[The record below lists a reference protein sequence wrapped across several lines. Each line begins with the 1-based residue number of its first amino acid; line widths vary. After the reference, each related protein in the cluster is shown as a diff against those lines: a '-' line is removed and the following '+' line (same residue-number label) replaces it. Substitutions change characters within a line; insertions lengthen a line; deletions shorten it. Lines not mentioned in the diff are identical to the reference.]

1 MSCFSI
7 LLLTL
12 ALVTINKTFSFDD
25 SEKKWDIHFESDNSN
40 VIINDSRV
48 DYYTTLEYGN
58 TYTLLLDIVN
68 NGDYNAEIN
77 NIMKTSL
84 DDMKIDNSMYTYEDF
99 ITYSVTYDND
109 SEVNSIKK
117 LDKVSTFDA
126 LKSNTKNKIRID
138 VRYNEEK
145 LTKEK
150 KEFLSK
156 HDNKLSFNL
165 SLQLAYKQV

>member
-12 ALVTINKTFSFDD
+12 ALLTINKTFSFNDV
-25 SEKKWDIHFESDNSN
+25 EKKWDIHFESDNKN

-48 DYYTTLEYGN
+48 DYYTTLEYGS

-77 NIMKTSL
+77 NIIKTSL
-84 DDMKIDNSMYTYEDF
+84 EDMKIDNSKYTYEDF
-99 ITYSVTYDND
+99 ITYSVTYDKD

-117 LDKVSTFDA
+117 LDKVSTFDV
-126 LKSNTKNKIRID
+126 LKSKSKNIIRID

-156 HDNKLSFNL
+156 HDNKLSLNL